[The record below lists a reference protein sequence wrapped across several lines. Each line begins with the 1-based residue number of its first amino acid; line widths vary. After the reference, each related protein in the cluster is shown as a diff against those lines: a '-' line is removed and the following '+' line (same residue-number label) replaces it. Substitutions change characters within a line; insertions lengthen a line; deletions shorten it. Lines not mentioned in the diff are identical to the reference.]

1 MFGPFWFNPV
11 TFEWNKLQEDY
22 SQWLR
27 WMEETGGSAEA
38 SWAVWWREENS
49 FYKDLSVS
57 WKSCLFIQKF
67 CIWLVIAVGMFQ
79 RRFFRDQDEQKRV
92 LELLLVASF
101 YGLGHWC
108 ISKLERSLSY
118 AIRRFSSLVLTT
130 SVVLTLLYFYISHGL
145 YVRYSIALYYFF
157 SALCSLLLL
166 AGFPSINQVY
176 KYHDYLVGHTIFA
189 VLAILSTLQIGYLQT
204 WLLYHNALSAG
215 VAIEDILK
223 HARKTRERG
232 IVEDEDISTLRA
244 QLQEQERLVKQ
255 LYETLGKS
263 GGASVGLNGG
273 IGGSIGVPSSSS
285 SSSSTA
291 GVYNSNAVT
300 ETTGLLSSANNN
312 TNNSHNHHPQVS
324 FAIPSQKSPALPPTA
339 PKSSVGA
346 LSSSLSKGYGS
357 TAATD
362 STFIHVS
369 TSVPFS
375 AGNTP
380 ASVPVS
386 VLVSSTSS
394 EMKKVSDLFLI

>member
-1 MFGPFWFNPV
+1 MVELFHHLA
-11 TFEWNKLQEDY
+11 TFSQCSSYSSSRNRKL
-22 SQWLR
+22 
-27 WMEETGGSAEA
+27 
-38 SWAVWWREENS
+38 
-49 FYKDLSVS
+49 
-57 WKSCLFIQKF
+57 QKF
-67 CIWLVIAVGMFQ
+67 CIWLIIAVGMFQ

-189 VLAILSTLQIGYLQT
+189 VLAVLSTLQIGYLQT

-244 QLQEQERLVKQ
+244 QLQEQERLVRQ

-291 GVYNSNAVT
+291 GVYNNSNNAVT
-300 ETTGLLSSANNN
+300 ETTGLLSSANNS
-312 TNNSHNHHPQVS
+312 TNNNHHNPQVS
-324 FAIPSQKSPALPPTA
+324 FAIPSQKLPALPPTA
-339 PKSSVGA
+339 PKPSVGA

-357 TAATD
+357 TATD

-369 TSVPFS
+369 TSIPFS

-386 VLVSSTSS
+386 VPVSTTSS
-394 EMKKVSDLFLI
+394 EMKKVSTYF

>member
-1 MFGPFWFNPV
+1 
-11 TFEWNKLQEDY
+11 
-22 SQWLR
+22 
-27 WMEETGGSAEA
+27 
-38 SWAVWWREENS
+38 
-49 FYKDLSVS
+49 
-57 WKSCLFIQKF
+57 
-67 CIWLVIAVGMFQ
+67 
-79 RRFFRDQDEQKRV
+79 
-92 LELLLVASF
+92 
-101 YGLGHWC
+101 
-108 ISKLERSLSY
+108 
-118 AIRRFSSLVLTT
+118 
-130 SVVLTLLYFYISHGL
+130 
-145 YVRYSIALYYFF
+145 
-157 SALCSLLLL
+157 LLLL
-166 AGFPSINQVY
+166 TDFPSINQIY
-176 KYHDYLVGHTIFA
+176 KYHDYLVGHTIFT

-273 IGGSIGVPSSSS
+273 IGGSIGLPSSSSSS

-291 GVYNSNAVT
+291 GVYNSINSVVT
-300 ETTGLLSSANNN
+300 ETTGLLSSANNS
-312 TNNSHNHHPQVS
+312 TYNNHHHPQVS

-339 PKSSVGA
+339 SKPSVVVSA

-357 TAATD
+357 TATD
-362 STFIHVS
+362 STFIHVP

-375 AGNTP
+375 TGNTP

-386 VLVSSTSS
+386 VPVSTTTTS
-394 EMKKVSDLFLI
+394 EMKKVSDLFLIRFSCIYIYNALLVYYRNYNSLFSLLINRVLLLE